1 MSSYPVPG
9 IIAAAALASALL
21 APPILHGQSQATLNA
36 DGNQGTEVTIQPIQ
50 KKPVMGQPFAI
61 FELGM
66 EMRPIPAGTFLM
78 GSPASEPGHFDN
90 EEPRHRVTLSK
101 PFWLGRTA
109 VTLKMWKAVMGA
121 GLEAQMAKVRPNET
135 NPRNFLGNTNDEVA
149 MTFVS
154 WDEAMAFCR
163 NLTERA
169 RRYDLLPDG
178 YEYSLPTEAQWE
190 YACRAGTTDATY
202 AGPIQILGP
211 YNAPALD
218 AIAWYGGNSNVGYQG
233 PGWYVKE
240 IPGKQYAGE
249 VAGPRDVGLKQ
260 PNAWGLYDMLGN
272 AWQWCSDWTGYYP
285 ANGTTAVDPTGP
297 ESGST
302 HVRRGGS
309 WFSYAASCRSA
320 ARGRNVPGER
330 FDNLGFR
337 VALVPR
343 IGP

>member
-1 MSSYPVPG
+1 M
-9 IIAAAALASALL
+9 IAAVAFSRVDGATDARRALRAQAA
-21 APPILHGQSQATLNA
+21 LNA
-36 DGNQGTEVTIQPIQ
+36 DGAGGTEVTIQPVQ
-50 KKPVMGQPFAI
+50 KKPVIGQPFTI
-61 FELGM
+61 LEFGID
-66 EMRPIPAGTFLM
+66 MRPIPAGSFLM
-78 GSPASEPGHFDN
+78 GSPATEPGHLSTTRSRASV
-90 EEPRHRVTLSK
+90 RHPLRGLLAGPHLSD
-101 PFWLGRTA
+101 A
-109 VTLKMWKAVMGA
+109 EAWKAVMGTD
-121 GLEAQMAKVRPNET
+121 LEAQMRLVRPNEAD
-135 NPRNFLGNTNDEVA
+135 PKKFLGNTNDEVA
-149 MTFVS
+149 MSFVS

-163 NLTERA
+163 KLTDRA
-169 RRYDLLPDG
+169 KAYNLLPDG

-202 AGPIQILGP
+202 AGPIQILGN

-218 AIAWYGGNSNVGYQG
+218 AIAWYGGNSSVGYQG
-233 PGWYVKE
+233 PGWFVKD

-272 AWQWCSDWTGYYP
+272 VWQWCSDWTGYYP
-285 ANGTTAVDPTGP
+285 ADGGAAVDPTGP
-297 ESGST
+297 ASGST
-302 HVRRGGS
+302 HTRRGGS

-320 ARGRNVPGER
+320 ARGRNVQGER